1 MADRRIPTPIV
12 TSPIDREIG
21 RIVKAFTP
29 SMEAPRLHYGV
40 IVSASGG
47 TATITVSGGTAQVQG
62 VRYLADSTPSAG
74 NVCVLLSQGGDML
87 IIGTL
92 T

>member
-1 MADRRIPTPIV
+1 MASVRVPTPATPTPI
-12 TSPIDREIG
+12 TAEIP
-21 RIVKAFTP
+21 RFVKAVSTP
-29 SMEAPRLHYGV
+29 VDAPRLHYGT
-40 IVSASGG
+40 IVSAASG
-47 TATITVSGGTAQVQG
+47 TATITVSGGTAQISG
-62 VRYLADSTPSAG
+62 VRYLADTTPSAG

>member
-1 MADRRIPTPIV
+1 MPDRSI
-12 TSPIDREIG
+12 EQF
-21 RIVKAFTP
+21 VKAFSDVP
-29 SMEAPRLHYGV
+29 ESPRLHYGT

-47 TATITVSGGTAQVQG
+47 TATINVSGGATEVTG
-62 VRYLADSTPSAG
+62 VRYLADVTPSAG

>member
-1 MADRRIPTPIV
+1 MAERRIPATTA

-29 SMEAPRLHYGV
+29 STEAPRLHYGV
-40 IVSASGG
+40 IVSAAGG